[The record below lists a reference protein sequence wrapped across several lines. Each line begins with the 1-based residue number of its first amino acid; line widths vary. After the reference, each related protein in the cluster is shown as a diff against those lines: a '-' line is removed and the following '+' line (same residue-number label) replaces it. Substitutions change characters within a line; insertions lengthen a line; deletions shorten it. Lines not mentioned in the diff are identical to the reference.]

1 MTDVD
6 LVEQIFEHVRRG
18 NKYSSCYIKAL
29 GRALRI
35 LKWVDCHKMIDAN
48 SFKVMDGDMYVK
60 WSEIEEVF
68 R

>member
-6 LVEQIFEHVRRG
+6 LLEQIFEHVRRG
-18 NKYSSCYIKAL
+18 HKYSMCYIKAL

-35 LKWVDCHKMIDAN
+35 LRWVDQHKMMAADSIRIIDDVA
-48 SFKVMDGDMYVK
+48 YIK